1 MLKQAQT
8 VVERKG
14 SPNEESPTVL
24 DAIYTSTLLGAE
36 DKTVTRM
43 LAETQA
49 ILGAGTETT
58 GNTLSSLTYHLLS
71 QPTVLRRLKAE
82 LQEAAAKVSMQNSSN
97 GLMDYRT
104 LDQLPYLQACIREA
118 LRLATG
124 VCSRLP
130 RSNKTSP
137 TTYTTPP
144 GKQYVFPPGTVISMS
159 ILDLHYNGDI
169 FDDPTAFDPSRW
181 LEREPERLQQM
192 ERAYAPFGRG
202 ARQCVGLELAKEEI
216 TLMAGNLFHRF
227 ELELYE
233 TSARDVSIAH
243 DYFAPFGP
251 SDSQGVRVVVR

>member
-1 MLKQAQT
+1 MRQART
-8 VVERKG
+8 VVDRKG
-14 SPNEESPTVL
+14 ITDKDQPTVL
-24 DAIYTSTLLGAE
+24 DAIYTSSLLGPE

-58 GNTLSSLTYHLLS
+58 GNTLSVLTYHLLS
-71 QPTVLRRLKAE
+71 QPPVLQRLKTE
-82 LQEAAAKVSMQNSSN
+82 LREAAATTARPEAE
-97 GLMDYRT
+97 LMDYKA
-104 LDQLPYLQACIREA
+104 LDHLPFLQACMKEA

-137 TTYTTPP
+137 TTYTTPS
-144 GKQYVFPPGTVISMS
+144 GKEYAFPSGTVISMS
-159 ILDLHYNGDI
+159 ILDLHYNPSI
-169 FDDPTAFDPSRW
+169 FTNPTTFEPSRW
-181 LEREPERLQQM
+181 VDSDADKLQQM

-233 TSARDVSIAH
+233 TTARDVSIAH

-251 SDSQGVRVVVR
+251 TDSKGVRIKAK